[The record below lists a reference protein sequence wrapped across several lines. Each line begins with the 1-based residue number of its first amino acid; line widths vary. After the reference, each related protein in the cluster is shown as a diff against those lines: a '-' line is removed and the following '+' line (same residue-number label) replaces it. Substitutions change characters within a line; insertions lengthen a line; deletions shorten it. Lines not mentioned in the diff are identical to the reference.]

1 MHNKLKQSALF
12 SNAKSTISIPRSG
25 HDLSFGHHT
34 SMNAGKLYPIFC
46 KEVLAGDTFSV
57 NTSFVNRFASPLQT
71 PTMDTAFFDI
81 WFFNVPQRL
90 VWEHTKEFYGENN
103 ESAWTPD
110 REYFIPQLNLGLSGF
125 QPDGVGDRMGIP
137 TLAPNLP
144 VNALPLRAYRLI
156 WNEWFRDQNTQDPM
170 LINFGDVESDATL
183 DEVLPVNKRRD
194 YFTTALPEP
203 QRGPAVLLPLGDF
216 APVMSYADV
225 DNYAGKG
232 VQVSNTGVK
241 AMNYALD
248 PVKDYLIGLDGTTSG
263 YVHNPN
269 YLMSAEVEG
278 GTIPSGYVGSHHV
291 WFTNLGA
298 DLSQAT
304 SATINQLR
312 QAFAVQALFERD
324 ARGGAR
330 YREYLKAAFGVNV
343 PDLTV
348 QVPEFLG
355 GASTPLNVNQVLQQS
370 ATGSGETPQGTVTGF
385 GKNSER
391 HTAAFTKSFTEPGYV
406 IGVAAIRTVQT
417 YQQGLHRMWSRRS
430 RLDFYDPILDR
441 IGETPILNKEIYVY
455 DEDERDKA
463 FGYQEA
469 FAEYRYST
477 NYVSGAFRSNYP
489 GGSLDFWT
497 YTNKFDSLPYLS
509 DGFIRETSENIAR
522 TVAVQ
527 DDDAPQFLVDFWFDL
542 QAFRPMSA
550 NSVPAILGG
559 RQ

>member
-57 NTSFVNRFASPLQT
+57 NTSFVNRFAAPLQT

-110 REYFIPQLNLGLSGF
+110 REYFIPQLNLGLAGF

-137 TLAPNLP
+137 TMAPNLP

-170 LINFGDVESDATL
+170 LINFGDVESDVTL

-216 APVMSYADV
+216 APVISYAGLN
-225 DNYAGKG
+225 NYG
-232 VQVSNTGVK
+232 TE
-241 AMNYALD
+241 D
-248 PVKDYLIGLDGTTSG
+248 PQARDFSTSVTISHTDGTAAG
-263 YVHNPN
+263 DDI
-269 YLMSAEVEG
+269 YLGAFATG
-278 GTIPSGYVGSHHV
+278 GNLTDPLRTFVQPTATDPDATYSRV
-291 WFTNLGA
+291 WFNNLGA

-455 DEDERDKA
+455 DEDEREKA

-550 NSVPAILGG
+550 NSVPAMLGG